1 MQQENKNVTL
11 TKSTKLTLLNQK
23 ELCLT
28 GISKVITSTE
38 NVIMLVINNQNV
50 TVEGDKLT
58 VKKLDVENGLLEA
71 EGTVTAI
78 KFGHSKKKDGLFKR
92 VFG

>member
-1 MQQENKNVTL
+1 MAEKNHINTV
-11 TKSTKLTLLNQK
+11 KSTKLTLTNQNQ
-23 ELCLT
+23 LCLT

-38 NVIMLVINNQNV
+38 NVIMLVINGQ
-50 TVEGDKLT
+50 TVNIEGEKLS
-58 VKKLDVENGLLEA
+58 VKKLDVKNGILEA

-78 KFGHSKKKDGLFKR
+78 KYSHAKHKENFFKR